1 MIYEE
6 IKKIISPVIPRKV
19 IIKNEIIVRYLY
31 YQFYRGNSFQC
42 NVCSKKLRRFNSLKS
57 GEKLCPYCGSSAR
70 NRMLWKILVSDFL
83 KSDIRILHFSPS
95 RSLKRFLSKDP
106 SLNYITTD
114 FIGEFDADRH
124 YDITSIDESDN
135 SFGLLICFHILEH
148 IQDDQSAMEE
158 LYRVLKKGG
167 VCVIQ
172 TPFKDGE
179 IYEDD
184 SIKTAEERKIH
195 FGQEDHIRIYSVD
208 GLKERL
214 ADSGFDVTINKFDE
228 DKDNFNGLSKPE
240 CVVIARK

>member
-1 MIYEE
+1 
-6 IKKIISPVIPRKV
+6 
-19 IIKNEIIVRYLY
+19 
-31 YQFYRGNSFQC
+31 
-42 NVCSKKLRRFNSLKS
+42 
-57 GEKLCPYCGSSAR
+57 
-70 NRMLWKILVSDFL
+70 
-83 KSDIRILHFSPS
+83 
-95 RSLKRFLSKDP
+95 
-106 SLNYITTD
+106 
-114 FIGEFDADRH
+114 
-124 YDITSIDESDN
+124 
-135 SFGLLICFHILEH
+135 
-148 IQDDQSAMEE
+148 MEE